1 MIFLDSTYKW
11 YMFVFLYPIYFTE
24 YDNLQFSFLKKK
36 KKVLIKQKGLVIPL
50 LLPGVM
56 YDMGVWS
63 PRKELKDA
71 EDKNSGV
78 SEMLS
83 IHGVLR
89 KPRNILNVVPAQLMI
104 VWEQVSWEGLT
115 LDLQNSFKDTEAG
128 RQ

>member
-1 MIFLDSTYKW
+1 MIIS
-11 YMFVFLYPIYFTE
+11 
-24 YDNLQFSFLKKK
+24 SFLFLKK

-56 YDMGVWS
+56 CDMGAWS
-63 PRKELKDA
+63 PRKQLKDA

-83 IHGVLR
+83 IHGVLS

-104 VWEQVSWEGLT
+104 VLEQIS
-115 LDLQNSFKDTEAG
+115 
-128 RQ
+128 

>member
-1 MIFLDSTYKW
+1 
-11 YMFVFLYPIYFTE
+11 MFVFLYPIYFTE
-24 YDNLQFSFLKKK
+24 YDNLQFSFLKKKK

-63 PRKELKDA
+63 PRKQLKDA

-83 IHGVLR
+83 IHGVLS
-89 KPRNILNVVPAQLMI
+89 KHRNILNVVPGQLMI
-104 VWEQVSWEGLT
+104 V
-115 LDLQNSFKDTEAG
+115 
-128 RQ
+128 